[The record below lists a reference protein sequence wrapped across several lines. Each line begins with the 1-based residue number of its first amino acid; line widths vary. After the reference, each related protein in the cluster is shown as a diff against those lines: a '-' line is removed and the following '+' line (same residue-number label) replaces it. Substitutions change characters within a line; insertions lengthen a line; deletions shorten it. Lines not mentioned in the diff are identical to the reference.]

1 MKEISNY
8 QNSTREESLL
18 DNETLN
24 IEEQII
30 QFWVFFPMDTMK
42 KMSIH
47 FRALMTKMITAL
59 YSLLGKMSL
68 LGLLTG
74 VWITSGYFG
83 HGENQNTYTK
93 CR

>member
-1 MKEISNY
+1 MGIFSNGY
-8 QNSTREESLL
+8 
-18 DNETLN
+18 NE
-24 IEEQII
+24 
-30 QFWVFFPMDTMK
+30 K
-42 KMSIH
+42 KSSH

-74 VWITSGYFG
+74 VWITSGYFE